1 MSTPHLNKEE
11 QRHVAEQLTEEE
23 LAVFDLLAKT
33 PTELTANEREQVKNV
48 ARDLIRTL
56 KDEKLVLDWRK
67 RQQTRAAVRQ
77 GIGLV
82 LDQLPDKY
90 DKLVYEQKCE
100 ELYNH
105 VYEAYFD
112 DGRSKYTM
120 AS

>member
-1 MSTPHLNKEE
+1 LNEDLNEEARRHL
-11 QRHVAEQLTEEE
+11 VEQLTEEE

-77 GIGLV
+77 GIGLI
-82 LDQLPDKY
+82 LDRLPNKY
-90 DKLVYEQKCE
+90 DKTIYDAKCE
-100 ELYNH
+100 EVYDH

-120 AS
+120 VS